1 MCVCV
6 VSLLSITC
14 KLVLAFLTITVH
26 CPDNEGPSK
35 CLWEACVAP
44 DSFTDLVSQLDLLLH
59 QMYNI
64 NNYKLLSSFID
75 THSLSLCSVVTT
87 CSEHSLS

>member
-1 MCVCV
+1 MCAA
-6 VSLLSITC
+6 SLLFI

-35 CLWEACVAP
+35 CLWEACGAP

-59 QMYNI
+59 QMYDI
-64 NNYKLLSSFID
+64 NNY
-75 THSLSLCSVVTT
+75 TLSLCSVVTT